1 MNIRQLKSLVTFH
14 EEGSFAAAGEKLGL
28 SHSAISVQ
36 MQQMEEELAAA
47 LFDRSSRPAQLTPLG
62 LTIAHQA
69 AKTLEQFRLIEKT
82 AAGEVLQTSISI
94 GFVPTTM
101 QSLLPAVLNQ
111 LRNDHP
117 DLQVKVKTSLSGELA
132 EAVSRQE
139 LDFAFLTSP
148 IVATKELT
156 VKEIADEPLYVIGP
170 ASCIDAATD
179 AELAQMMPFIS
190 FNKKSWL
197 GQQIS
202 ARLQSRGIFVQEVM
216 ELDSIDTI
224 ESLVAQGFGV
234 SIVPQ
239 RLLANPLSS
248 QLTKIS
254 FCDPAESRKLV
265 LVSNNGNPNH
275 QLAKIIDR
283 LSSELIGNHA
293 K

>member
-1 MNIRQLKSLVTFH
+1 MSSTGSPSADILTLMIGEEIFSTTSVMVSLT
-14 EEGSFAAAGEKLGL
+14 GALGKDGDLLICRL
-28 SHSAISVQ
+28 S
-36 MQQMEEELAAA
+36 L
-47 LFDRSSRPAQLTPLG
+47 
-62 LTIAHQA
+62 
-69 AKTLEQFRLIEKT
+69 
-82 AAGEVLQTSISI
+82 
-94 GFVPTTM
+94 
-101 QSLLPAVLNQ
+101 
-111 LRNDHP
+111 
-117 DLQVKVKTSLSGELA
+117 
-132 EAVSRQE
+132 
-139 LDFAFLTSP
+139 
-148 IVATKELT
+148 
-156 VKEIADEPLYVIGP
+156 
-170 ASCIDAATD
+170 
-179 AELAQMMPFIS
+179 MPFIS